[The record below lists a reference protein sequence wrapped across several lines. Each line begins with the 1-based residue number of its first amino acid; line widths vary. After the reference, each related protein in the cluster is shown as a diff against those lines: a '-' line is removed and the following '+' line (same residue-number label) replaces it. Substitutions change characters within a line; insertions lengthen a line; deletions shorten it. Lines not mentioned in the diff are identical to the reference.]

1 MFWGHLSVCLYV
13 CWYARKCNCRKPR
26 RRKFTSGVRRTV
38 KFLYED
44 HRVNVKVITAK
55 KIGNKSGSTEDSAV
69 KFACSVGYWAM
80 ADRMTPS
87 LSRDR
92 KCTHSRV
99 VCLRLEGNLV
109 VSLRDT
115 FAVSYNVSLISF
127 SATSC
132 DE

>member
-1 MFWGHLSVCLYV
+1 MYVGMHASVTVGSLDVESLLLV
-13 CWYARKCNCRKPR
+13 C
-26 RRKFTSGVRRTV
+26 GDTV